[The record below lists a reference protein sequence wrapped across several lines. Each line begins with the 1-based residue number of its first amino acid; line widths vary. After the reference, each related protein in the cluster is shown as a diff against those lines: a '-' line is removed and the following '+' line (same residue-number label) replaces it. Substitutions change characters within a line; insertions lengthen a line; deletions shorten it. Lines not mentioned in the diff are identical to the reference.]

1 MRRTIMTRPVLRV
14 RALRRSRRGAMAAM
28 GAIVLA
34 VLFAFA
40 ALSVDTGMMVMTQT
54 NMQNAVDAA
63 ALAAAQE
70 ITAAIEN
77 ADDGSEIGPID
88 ASSPITAAARE
99 MAAKVSA
106 ANGIYIDPA
115 IDVIFGNRS
124 FSSSSGQ
131 WSIAW
136 NQAPFNVVRVNARR
150 DDADPNQPD
159 GQLPLTFG
167 WAVGRST
174 VPLTVSA
181 TSFVEARDLV
191 LVLDYSSSMNDDTSM
206 VSFTSLGQASVEQS
220 LDEIWNALVAS
231 GATWP
236 GTNEA
241 KFPVGG
247 FGLVNSS
254 LGTYFNSVNRDTI
267 FNYLGLNQLR
277 ADGSPQFPFP
287 QAGRDANGLPL
298 ARPSATVSREKWYAY
313 IDYVKSRSNA
323 YRMRY
328 GYRTLM
334 DFLQDEKFLS
344 RDSEDLWRT
353 PHYPFHAVKQG
364 TTLFLDFLT
373 TLDFGD
379 EVGLVSYAT
388 TSRVE
393 SFLNDGIEYVDI
405 QNDPVTANL
414 NALNTI
420 QTHKQAGHNSSSTA
434 MGYGIRDG
442 REMLL
447 GTSTRQGTLRE
458 GARATMLIM
467 TDGLP
472 NQSPSGWRMPSTWS
486 WSAWTDYDG
495 NGSADY
501 STTDVHKQYAFW
513 EASEAI
519 RRGVTIHTMSVGGA
533 ADAQLMRAM
542 AHAGGGVWIHVPGK
556 LSIAEL
562 ESQLEQA
569 FRKIAAKVPPPK
581 LIYDPS
587 TPPTASGS

>member
-1 MRRTIMTRPVLRV
+1 MRQTTLGNWKLRTGAV
-14 RALRRSRRGAMAAM
+14 RRRRRGAMAAM

-34 VLFAFA
+34 LLFAFA

-54 NMQNAVDAA
+54 SMQNAVDAA

-70 ITAAIEN
+70 ITAAIES
-77 ADDGSEIGPID
+77 ADDGSELGPID
-88 ASSPITAAARE
+88 SSSPVIAAARV
-99 MAAKVSA
+99 MAEKVA
-106 ANGIYIDPA
+106 LANGVYIDPA
-115 IDVIFGNRS
+115 TDVIFGNRS
-124 FSSSSGQ
+124 FSYSTGQ

-136 NQAPFNVVRVNARR
+136 GQAPFNVVRVTARR
-150 DDADPNQPD
+150 DDSDPDQPD

-167 WAVGRST
+167 WAVGRPT
-174 VPLTVSA
+174 VPLTVHA

-191 LVLDYSSSMNDDTSM
+191 MVLDYSSSMNDDTSM
-206 VSFTSLGQASVEQS
+206 SSFSTLGQASVEQS
-220 LDEIWNALVAS
+220 LDEIWNSLVAS
-231 GATWP
+231 GVTWP
-236 GTNEA
+236 GTNEP
-241 KFPVGG
+241 KFPATG
-247 FGLVNSS
+247 FGLLNSPQ
-254 LGTYFNSVNRDTI
+254 GTYYNSINSATI

-277 ADGSPQFPFP
+277 SDGTPRFPFP
-287 QAGRDANGLPL
+287 QAGRDAAGLPL
-298 ARPSATVSREKWYAY
+298 PRPSASVSQTKWLAY
-313 IDYVKSRSNA
+313 IDYVKTRSNT

-364 TTLFLDFLT
+364 ATLFLDFLQ

-393 SFLNDGIEYVDI
+393 SFLNDGDAYVDI
-405 QNDPVTANL
+405 RTDPVTANL
-414 NALNTI
+414 VALNTI
-420 QTHKQAGHNSSSTA
+420 QTHKQAGHDSSSTA

-447 GTSTRQGTLRE
+447 GTSTRTGTLRE

-472 NQSPSGWRMPSTWS
+472 NQSPSGWRMPTTWN
-486 WSAWTDYDG
+486 WGAWTDYDG

-501 STTDVHKQYAFW
+501 TTTDVHKQYAFW

-519 RRGVTIHTMSVGGA
+519 RRGVTIHTMSVGNA
-533 ADAQLMRAM
+533 ADAQLMQAM

-562 ESQLEQA
+562 EAQLEDA

-587 TPPTASGS
+587 TPPTSSGS